1 MRRIVK
7 SLAAVVSVISL
18 GACGGGGSVLGFDNN
33 STPDR
38 VSVTVQAPANIA
50 RVLPGAALALSAT
63 AVKGTQNGFLSN
75 NRFKWSAAVTTG
87 GQYVFNTL
95 GQTRA
100 CGGLSFQP
108 AGPPGAAAI
117 PYTPDFGIYI
127 AIDPTNEANI
137 EFIPPTIVPNPNPIP
152 APPAPVPPG
161 AGTLSVTFP
170 YCVTV
175 TATPIGGSA
184 LNSGSITVAV
194 VSPTNPL
201 Q

>member
-7 SLAAVVSVISL
+7 SLAAVLGVLSL
-18 GACGGGGSVLGFDNN
+18 GACGGGGSVLSTDNSN
-33 STPDR
+33 TPDR
-38 VSVTVQAPANIA
+38 VIVTVQGGSNVA
-50 RVLPGAALALSAT
+50 RVLPGAGLPLSAV

-75 NRFKWSAAVTTG
+75 NRFKWSAALTTG
-87 GQYVFNTL
+87 GQYVANTL
-95 GQTRA
+95 GVLKPCA
-100 CGGLSFQP
+100 SIMFQP
-108 AGPPGAAAI
+108 AGPPGVAAF
-117 PYTPDFGIYI
+117 PYTADFGIYI

-161 AGTLSVTFP
+161 AGTLSTNFP

-194 VSPTNPL
+194 VNPQNPL